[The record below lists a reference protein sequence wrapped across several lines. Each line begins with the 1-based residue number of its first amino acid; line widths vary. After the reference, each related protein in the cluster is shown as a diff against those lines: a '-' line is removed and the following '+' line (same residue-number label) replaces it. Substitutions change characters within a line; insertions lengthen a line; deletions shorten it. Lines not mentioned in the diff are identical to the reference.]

1 MSIRP
6 LLLLLAGVTLYGGM
20 NGTVW
25 SAGAQQPASP
35 APSPDVATLGPQVG
49 DKVPDFALSDQK
61 GQTQSLSSLAGPK
74 GLVLVFSRSAD
85 W

>member
-1 MSIRP
+1 MSIRT
-6 LLLLLAGVTLYGGM
+6 LLLLLIGVTLYGGM

-25 SAGAQQPASP
+25 SAGAHQPSSP
-35 APSPDVATLGPQVG
+35 VPSPDVATLGPQVG
-49 DKVPDFALSDQK
+49 DKVPDFALPDQK
-61 GQTQSLSSLAGPK
+61 GQTRSLASLAGPK